1 MIPAVSIVYIIGFMG
16 SGKSTVGK
24 KIAGNLKWHFVDLD
38 SKIESFLG
46 MSIAD
51 VFQQKGE
58 DYFRAVES
66 QVLRELKPEKETII
80 STGGGTPCSGSNME
94 YMLETGLTIYLKL
107 TPEQLAARLSSS
119 GGRRPLINN
128 IKPDALPDFIA
139 MKLTERE
146 KWYNRS
152 DLVMDGCVID
162 YQMIISLIKNRF
174 H

>member
-1 MIPAVSIVYIIGFMG
+1 MTQAIPTVYIIGFMG

-24 KIAGNLKWHFVDLD
+24 RLARNLNWNFVDLD

-58 DYFRAVES
+58 EYFRAVES
-66 QVLRELKPEKETII
+66 QVLKELRPEKETIV
-80 STGGGTPCSGSNME
+80 STGGGTPCSGSNIE

-107 TPEQLAARLSSS
+107 TPEQLAARLSSFR
-119 GGRRPLINN
+119 GRRPLIKN
-128 IKPDALPDFIA
+128 IKSDALPDFIA
-139 MKLTERE
+139 MKLAERE
-146 KWYNRS
+146 RWYNMA
-152 DLVMDGCVID
+152 DLVTDGYVID

-174 H
+174 R